1 MITVINRETKEK
13 EVITLK
19 GGIENAIFQIF
30 KSQAPTRTGT
40 LKGQIKVNQ
49 IDGGF
54 QIISDIYYMPYTT
67 EKWISPRW
75 RGRENP
81 NERWWDEAYEIS
93 MRFLTSVYGKEF
105 KREQ

>member
-1 MITVINRETKEK
+1 MIVYNRELKKNER
-13 EVITLK
+13 ITLK

-30 KSQAPTRTGT
+30 KSQAPTRTGV

-49 IDGGF
+49 VEGGF

-81 NERWWDEAYEIS
+81 NERWWDEAYEIAI
-93 MRFLTSVYGKEF
+93 RFLTSVYGKEF

>member
-1 MITVINRETKEK
+1 MIVYNRELKQKQE
-13 EVITLK
+13 ITLK

-49 IDGGF
+49 VEGGF

-81 NERWWDEAYEIS
+81 NERWWDEAYEIAI
-93 MRFLTSVYGKEF
+93 RFLTSVYGKEF